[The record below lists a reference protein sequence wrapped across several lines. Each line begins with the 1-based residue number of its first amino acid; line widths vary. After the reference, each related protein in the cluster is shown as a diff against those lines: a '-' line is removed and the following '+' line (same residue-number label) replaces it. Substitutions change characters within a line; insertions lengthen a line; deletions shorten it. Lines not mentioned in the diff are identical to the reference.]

1 MLNDNKKSKRNDGS
15 DEEVDRGMTY
25 GGILL
30 DNVVAA
36 LFVVVLFFVINPTF
50 FKNKSRA
57 PVTLPAG
64 YTNS

>member
-25 GGILL
+25 GVILL

-36 LFVVVLFFVINPTF
+36 FVVVLFFLINPTF